1 MNYNIFEYLKNA
13 KSAYTL
19 TDKYLL
25 LNLPGIDESIHI
37 EFNEITAYIDS
48 LNASLACLFS
58 KIMFK
63 NDIKYSNPSNL
74 VDRNNLLYIN
84 TGLNDCYV
92 GFNIGDSIEYYK
104 KVAVLYIIFGDY
116 LLIQDD
122 WDNKI
127 MDDNKIMPF
136 QVLFCFKIK
145 QNNTDI
151 SFETT
156 LIPKLC
162 IYKNNFKNNNIGLFY
177 INKNAFCRNDILH
190 NMSSISYDIIN
201 YNIHDLLK
209 DSLSIIKNNKK
220 HGLK

>member
-1 MNYNIFEYLKNA
+1 MNYNIFEYLKNV

-25 LNLPGIDESIHI
+25 LNLPGIDESIPI
-37 EFNEITAYIDS
+37 KFNEIKDYIDS
-48 LNASLACLFS
+48 LNASLVCLFS

-63 NDIKYSNPSNL
+63 NDIKYSNPSNFT
-74 VDRNNLLYIN
+74 DRNNLLYIN

-92 GFNIGDSIEYYK
+92 GFNIGESIEYYK
-104 KVAVLYIIFGDY
+104 KAAVLYIIFGDY
-116 LLIQDD
+116 LLIQDN

-127 MDDNKIMPF
+127 MDNNKIMPF

-145 QNNTDI
+145 LNNSDI

-177 INKNAFCRNDILH
+177 INKNALCGNDILH
-190 NMSSISYDIIN
+190 NMSSISYDIIKYDIN
-201 YNIHDLLK
+201 DLLK
-209 DSLSIIKNNKK
+209 DSLSIIKNICY
-220 HGLK
+220 L